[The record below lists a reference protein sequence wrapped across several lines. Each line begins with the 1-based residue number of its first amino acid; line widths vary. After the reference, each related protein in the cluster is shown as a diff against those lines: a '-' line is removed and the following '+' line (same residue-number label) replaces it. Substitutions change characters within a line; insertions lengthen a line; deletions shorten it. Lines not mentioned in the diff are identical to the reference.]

1 MNQTHAAAALA
12 ACLLLAAPHAARAQS
27 LGDAQAGHTLARAW
41 CSHCHAVEPATPPRS
56 SDVAPGFA
64 ALARNPAITSRALHV
79 LLGTSHGQMPDYR
92 LTPRQIDDI
101 SAYVLSLKPAAP
113 AR

>member
-1 MNQTHAAAALA
+1 MRNTAPAALA
-12 ACLLLAAPHAARAQS
+12 AFVVLAAPHAPRAQS
-27 LGDAQAGHTLARAW
+27 LGSTQAGHTLARTW

-92 LTPRQIDDI
+92 LTPQQIDDI
-101 SAYVLSLKPAAP
+101 SAYILSLKPQTP
-113 AR
+113 AH